1 MESGAR
7 LPPTVSRRR
16 PPPSPDATRPSPPP
30 HPSPSSRA
38 RDGRR
43 GVSLLVSLLACCAAL
58 CVILTVHLHARLHV
72 VLNAPSSGN
81 GGMAAGEANRIGVPP
96 EPERRRPGRDVSR
109 PEKERKGGGGEG
121 GSAVGDNGGNSAR
134 GDAAPA
140 GGGAACL
147 LVNDENP
154 RLPEWL
160 AYHYHVLPLRHL
172 TVAVDP
178 ASRSSPAEIL
188 GRWEGLIDVRV
199 WGEEDYLPESDGR
212 GRIGRGPCDPGDAK
226 VRGRE
231 VGELVME
238 T

>member
-1 MESGAR
+1 M
-7 LPPTVSRRR
+7 
-16 PPPSPDATRPSPPP
+16 
-30 HPSPSSRA
+30 
-38 RDGRR
+38 
-43 GVSLLVSLLACCAAL
+43 SLLACCAAL
-58 CVILTVHLHARLHV
+58 CVLLTIHLHARLHV
-72 VLNAPSSGN
+72 VLDRGAPSSGEGATRGRLTSLV
-81 GGMAAGEANRIGVPP
+81 GGIPKRGPPNRAGAPP
-96 EPERRRPGRDVSR
+96 EPERRRSGGGK
-109 PEKERKGGGGEG
+109 PEKEKKGGGGEG

-188 GRWEGLIDVRV
+188 KRWEGLIDVRV